1 MRNDLCPIARTIEMV
16 AGRWTFLILRQLLYG
31 QCRFDQIQKS
41 LGLSRATLSDRLERL
56 EREGLV
62 ERHRYEDRP
71 PRYEYRLSEKGRDLW
86 PVLASMWAY
95 GSKWLFDGP
104 TPGKLVDTET
114 RREILPMVVD
124 GSTMEPVDLRRTRL
138 VTRGSDDA

>member
-1 MRNDLCPIARTIEMV
+1 MATVSEWKRTACKLCECNCWIEDPPTM
-16 AGRWTFLILRQLLYG
+16 AGSSGFE
-31 QCRFDQIQKS
+31 
-41 LGLSRATLSDRLERL
+41 ERL

-62 ERHRYEDRP
+62 ERHRYEHRP
-71 PRYEYRLSEKGRDLW
+71 PRYEHRLSEKGRDLW
-86 PVLASMWAY
+86 PVLASMLAY
-95 GSKWLFDGP
+95 GSEWLFDGP

-138 VTRGSDDA
+138 VARGSDDA